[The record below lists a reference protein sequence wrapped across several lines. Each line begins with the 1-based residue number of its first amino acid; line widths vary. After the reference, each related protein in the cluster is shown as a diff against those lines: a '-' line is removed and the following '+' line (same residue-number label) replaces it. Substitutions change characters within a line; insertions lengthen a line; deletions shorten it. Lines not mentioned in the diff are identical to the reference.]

1 METKKYIAPG
11 GWFSLNYPAS
21 WSEFEDEEGS
31 FLFYNPIC
39 WTGNFRISAYRGNIS
54 DFGMES
60 LKREVKENGAG
71 TQIQNLNGIPCVY
84 RKEPLVENGG
94 RYTVHYWLAGMEDV
108 VFECTFTA
116 FENAPIDEALDTI
129 SSLELRK
136 ENKHYKAELIPV
148 RVLEIF
154 EIDEAFYRVT
164 EMVKKTLSIDFQ
176 GQENDLDHLQLMLEQ
191 APLNLKKRNVWTM
204 VSIVLCTILANEAD
218 GWEWRTL
225 IDGKREAP
233 VLVRVADNASIDPS
247 KLLWEQVKKG
257 ERPTMRTVFAKLTE
271 IACPAPEKQNE
282 ETKDDEGGREA

>member
-1 METKKYIAPG
+1 M
-11 GWFSLNYPAS
+11 NYPAS

-39 WTGNFRISAYRGNIS
+39 WTGNFRISAYRGNTS

-204 VSIVLCTILANEAD
+204 EASCCVPFWPTKRTDGNGGHSSTGNARHPSWCVWQTMPVS
-218 GWEWRTL
+218 TL
-225 IDGKREAP
+225 QNCFG
-233 VLVRVADNASIDPS
+233 S
-247 KLLWEQVKKG
+247 K
-257 ERPTMRTVFAKLTE
+257 
-271 IACPAPEKQNE
+271 
-282 ETKDDEGGREA
+282 